1 MCGSLCVMVTVS
13 TQNATVP
20 KHCLWALM
28 MGLCPSEREILG
40 QTGLRK
46 ASSPGPGSVLF
57 WRVSSLTFQKLPS
70 KDAQF
75 DCAVTS
81 DSGARRRPDLTH

>member
-1 MCGSLCVMVTVS
+1 MWIFVCHGDCIHTKCYNPQALPVGTDDGALSLR
-13 TQNATVP
+13 
-20 KHCLWALM
+20 
-28 MGLCPSEREILG
+28 ERDPGANWLEESLF
-40 QTGLRK
+40 
-46 ASSPGPGSVLF
+46 PGPGSVLF